1 MTDPNETLPL
11 LELDAKP
18 ERNATATI
26 RSKDLLAVPSNNK
39 IGGFTH
45 DRDLENGK
53 EEWLTP
59 PEIVA
64 ALGPFDL
71 DPCAPIK
78 RPWPTAA
85 KHYTTEDNGLIKPWS
100 GLVFCNPPYGPKTGD
115 WLARCAEHGN
125 CIALVFARTETRAFQ
140 EHVWPKATSLL
151 FISGRLSFYHVTGKR
166 GGTAGAPSV
175 LIAYGALANTRLV
188 GNGKIAGHYIANKP
202 NGFIGL

>member
-1 MTDPNETLPL
+1 MTCDGGVVC
-11 LELDAKP
+11 
-18 ERNATATI
+18 
-26 RSKDLLAVPSNNK
+26 KDLLAVPSNNK

-59 PEIVA
+59 PGIIA
-64 ALGPFDL
+64 AFGPFDL
-71 DPCAPIK
+71 DPCSPIN

-85 KHYTTEDNGLIKPWS
+85 KHYTTEDNGLIKPWD

-125 CIALVFARTETRAFQ
+125 CLALVFARTETRAFQ

-151 FISGRLSFYHVTGKR
+151 FIGGRLSFYHVTGKR
-166 GGTAGAPSV
+166 GGTAVVP
-175 LIAYGALANTRLV
+175 
-188 GNGKIAGHYIANKP
+188 
-202 NGFIGL
+202 